1 VSKKKAARAP
11 KPIRIDARVTI
22 VQAAALHRLLLAR
35 LAGGGSIVIDGA
47 AVEEIDTA
55 VLQLLASLWRTG
67 TERGVA
73 CSWDGVSDALRLTAN
88 LIGMTH
94 LLHLPHA
101 AA

>member
-1 VSKKKAARAP
+1 VSKKKATRAA
-11 KPIRIDARVTI
+11 KPIHLDARMSI
-22 VQAAALHRLLLAR
+22 VQAAALHSLLRAR

-55 VLQLLASLWRTG
+55 ILQLLASLWRTG
-67 TERGVA
+67 TERGIA
-73 CSWDGVSDALRLTAN
+73 CSWGGVSDALRGTAN